1 MKRAAEPPVQ
11 RWIKRPLHGDDPGMA
26 HLLNFLSVSVVFY
39 TGVTRGGL
47 AFARVLERVV
57 RL

>member
-1 MKRAAEPPVQ
+1 
-11 RWIKRPLHGDDPGMA
+11 MA
-26 HLLNFLSVSVVFY
+26 HLLNVLSVSVVFY